1 MHNLLIFTLQTTFY
15 VYGIFSLLLS
25 FWCLIYSENNY
36 SIFFISTIICFIIG
50 YFISFLLSDK
60 IALLRNFLK
69 ALFLCWLLLIIVASI
84 PFYSLIN
91 VVDFNT
97 IIFFST
103 SLSTTTGFN
112 VSFFNY
118 FQDFEPL
125 LIWSSI
131 VQVMGGFF
139 SIISFILIFLVIF
152 NNKNKYVIF
161 NKKLIIKFILY
172 YFMLFIIYILLINY
186 NINDLQDSLVITAAI
201 ISTGG
206 VIGNEGNVL
215 GHYFSKNNFLIIYS
229 MLIVFTTIIVPFFL
243 IVQNRDIFY
252 SYYLKVL
259 KRCFFL
265 LIVSAIMLLIILNME
280 FLSFEENLFIF
291 LSFITTT
298 GILPNKVND
307 VSILQQLYPFFFIFL
322 LLTVIGGFSA
332 SSSGGL
338 KIDRISILII
348 KIKEELSKLTL
359 RHKVYGVDLIKK
371 GSDQNELNSFYAL
384 LSFGICIIIS
394 SVLML
399 ATFGYSLFEA
409 FAISVAALSNT
420 GDGFLYLN
428 NIKLYDTSY
437 SFFILNLL
445 MICGR
450 FELVGYLL
458 IIQKFIFKN

>member
-1 MHNLLIFTLQTTFY
+1 
-15 VYGIFSLLLS
+15 
-25 FWCLIYSENNY
+25 
-36 SIFFISTIICFIIG
+36 
-50 YFISFLLSDK
+50 
-60 IALLRNFLK
+60 
-69 ALFLCWLLLIIVASI
+69 
-84 PFYSLIN
+84 
-91 VVDFNT
+91 
-97 IIFFST
+97 
-103 SLSTTTGFN
+103 
-112 VSFFNY
+112 
-118 FQDFEPL
+118 
-125 LIWSSI
+125 
-131 VQVMGGFF
+131 
-139 SIISFILIFLVIF
+139 
-152 NNKNKYVIF
+152 
-161 NKKLIIKFILY
+161 
-172 YFMLFIIYILLINY
+172 
-186 NINDLQDSLVITAAI
+186 
-201 ISTGG
+201 
-206 VIGNEGNVL
+206 
-215 GHYFSKNNFLIIYS
+215 
-229 MLIVFTTIIVPFFL
+229 
-243 IVQNRDIFY
+243 
-252 SYYLKVL
+252 
-259 KRCFFL
+259 
-265 LIVSAIMLLIILNME
+265 MLLI
-280 FLSFEENLFIF
+280 
-291 LSFITTT
+291 
-298 GILPNKVND
+298 
-307 VSILQQLYPFFFIFL
+307 
-322 LLTVIGGFSA
+322 VIGGFSA